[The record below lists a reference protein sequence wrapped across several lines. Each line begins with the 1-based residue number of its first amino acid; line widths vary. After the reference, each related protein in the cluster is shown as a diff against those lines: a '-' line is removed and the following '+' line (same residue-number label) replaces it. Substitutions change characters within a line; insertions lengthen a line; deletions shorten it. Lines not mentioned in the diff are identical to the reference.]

1 MSGERAAI
9 GFRAHMGWA
18 AAVGIAVVNGAPQ
31 LVHSSIIATAPEG
44 DRIAKEPYH
53 VAAGWDGL
61 ARVQPHPNPA
71 AAVAQGRKTQE
82 RMASKAV
89 ADIVAEL
96 KAKKIK
102 VIAGAVL
109 ATRGLQSY
117 TLEEALSHHA
127 HVHVAEGMAVRE
139 AVRLALKANKILLRE
154 FDQKSLYV
162 EGAEALKLTEAR
174 LKQRLTELKGTA
186 KPWTQD
192 QKLCALAAWLALAG
206 N

>member
-1 MSGERAAI
+1 MSAAQAAI

-18 AAVGIAVVNGAPQ
+18 VAVGIALADSGPQ
-31 LVHSSIIATAPEG
+31 LVLSSIIATAPEG

-61 ARVQPHPNPA
+61 TRVPPHPDPA
-71 AAVAQGRKTQE
+71 AAVALGRKTQE
-82 RMASKAV
+82 RAASNAV

-96 KAKKIK
+96 KSKKLR
-102 VIAGAVL
+102 VVVGALL

-117 TLEEALSHHA
+117 TLEEALSHHS
-127 HVHVAEGMAVRE
+127 HVHVAEGMAVRD
-139 AVRLALKANKILLRE
+139 AIRVALKANKIPMRE

-162 EGAEALKLTEAR
+162 EGARILKLTEAG
-174 LKQRLTELKGTA
+174 LKQKLTELKGNA

-192 QKLCALAAWLALAG
+192 QKLCALAAWLALSA
-206 N
+206 